1 MGLQLAFNTA
11 QSALATTSGR
21 ISVSSR
27 NVAAASD
34 PAAARKIAVTTTAA
48 DGSTRIVTIARASD
62 DALFGRMLGA
72 GSAAAGLQA
81 VSDGL
86 AVLAQTVGDTQDP
99 TSPAARLGTLKD
111 ALAGAANTPDDPTLA
126 QSAVTAAQDLATA
139 LNGATTTVQTA
150 RSDADGAIATSVAR
164 VNDLLGQFQTE
175 NTAIVKGTANGAD
188 VTDALDRR
196 DAILTKLSAEMGIST
211 VTRANNDMVI
221 YADGGATLFET
232 TARTVSFTPS
242 NALDAATAGHAV
254 YVDGVAVTGADA
266 AMPLQS
272 GRIAGLTRLRDDI
285 APTYQ
290 SQLDEMARGLV
301 SAFAETDQSGAGG
314 PAQAGLFQPATGST
328 GVPAALV
335 PGLAGR
341 IVVNAAVDP
350 TQGGALARLRDGGM
364 NGAAYAFNAGG
375 AASFAGRLEGLQAAV
390 EAERPVDGAA
400 GLATAQS
407 LTDLGT
413 ASVSWLQGQRQAT
426 ASRLDGEQ
434 AVAAQA
440 TTALSAVAGV
450 NLDQEYADQL
460 NLERSYQASSKL
472 MGVVNQLYDSLF
484 ALIG

>member
-34 PAAARKIAVTTTAA
+34 PSAARKIAVTTTAA
-48 DGSTRIVTIARASD
+48 DGSTRIVTITRASD

-72 GSAAAGLQA
+72 SSAAAGLRA
-81 VSDGL
+81 LSDGL
-86 AVLAQTVGDTQDP
+86 GVLAQTVGDTQDI

-111 ALAGAANTPDDPTLA
+111 ALTGAANTPDDPTLA
-126 QSAVTAAQDLATA
+126 QTVITAAEDLATA
-139 LNGATTTVQTA
+139 LNGATATVQKV
-150 RSDADGAIATSVAR
+150 RSDADGAIATAVAR
-164 VNDLLGQFQTE
+164 VNDLLSQFQVE
-175 NTAIVKGTANGAD
+175 NTAIVKGTAGGAD

-196 DAILTKLSAEMGIST
+196 DAILTRLSEEMGIST

-232 TARTVSFTPS
+232 TARDVAFTPS
-242 NALDAATAGHAV
+242 NALDASTAGRAV
-254 YVDGVAVTGADA
+254 YVDGVAVTGPDA

-272 GRIAGLTRLRDDI
+272 GRIAGLTRLRDEI

-301 SAFAETDQSGAGG
+301 AAFSETDQSGAGG
-314 PAQAGLFQPATGST
+314 PALAGLFQAAAGSAA
-328 GVPAALV
+328 VPGALV

-341 IVVNAAVDP
+341 IAVNPAVNP
-350 TQGGALARLRDGGM
+350 AQGGDIGRLRDGGM
-364 NGAAYAFNAGG
+364 NGPAYAYNAGG
-375 AASFAGRLEGLQAAV
+375 AASFAGRLEGLEAAFD
-390 EAERPVDGAA
+390 ADRPVDGST
-400 GLATAQS
+400 GLAASQTLGA
-407 LTDLGT
+407 LGT
-413 ASVSWLQGQRQAT
+413 ASASWLQGQRRAT
-426 ASRLDGEQ
+426 ATRLDGEQ
-434 AVAAQA
+434 AVAAQT
-440 TTALSAVAGV
+440 TTALSAATGV

-460 NLERSYQASSKL
+460 NLERSYQAASKL

-484 ALIG
+484 ALIR